1 VAVIVYDFVYDFVHG
16 VRVIEEKRDRVRFK
30 YGQQLKL
37 QMSMRGDRAAPSP
50 GLALNYT
57 F

>member
-1 VAVIVYDFVYDFVHG
+1 VAVIVYDSVYDFVHG